1 MKIQQL
7 AAFLQNKPGHLGGIC
22 KTLADNGINIIT
34 LSLADTQQFGILRLI
49 VKEWKLAAQK
59 LGEAGY
65 LVQLRE
71 VCAVE
76 VDDKPGGM
84 HRIVEIIGKAGVNI
98 EYVYAFTF
106 HKSGRAVLV
115 FRFDDPDKATEALRE
130 AGVNVL
136 ADIDLFE

>member
-7 AAFLQNKPGHLGGIC
+7 AVFLQNKPGHLSGIC
-22 KTLADNGINIIT
+22 KTLADNGINIVT

-49 VKEWKLAAQK
+49 VKDWSLAAKK
-59 LGEAGY
+59 LEEAGY

-71 VCAVE
+71 VVAVE
-76 VDDKPGGM
+76 VEDRPGGM
-84 HRIVEIIGKAGVNI
+84 REVLDIIGKAQVNI

-115 FRFDDPDKATEALRE
+115 FRFDDPDKALDALRKS
-130 AGVNVL
+130 GKNVL
-136 ADIDLFE
+136 ADIDLFD